1 MKLGGF
7 VRFIKPAGVVLGVE
21 IGLGTGLLGLLGGK
35 SGKGASE
42 GRANAGLRHDG
53 AVGNAGAKPKPV
65 KCHDDCIGG
74 FTGVTAT
81 YVVFVFRL
89 GWNIFCRIEESTNTV
104 YRVESKGECFSAQH
118 RLLLSCLF
126 CAHSP

>member
-1 MKLGGF
+1 MPPRARERSSGKPGGF
-7 VRFIKPAGVVLGVE
+7 VRFIEPGGVVLGVE
-21 IGLGTGLLGLLGGK
+21 IGLGTGAAGE

-74 FTGVTAT
+74 FAGVTAT
-81 YVVFVFRL
+81 YGLV
-89 GWNIFCRIEESTNTV
+89 SS
-104 YRVESKGECFSAQH
+104 VEYIPVE
-118 RLLLSCLF
+118 
-126 CAHSP
+126 